1 VGDKFLVKYTTP
13 LFLFKHFF
21 NDLSTC
27 STHHDAL
34 NTLDL
39 IQLLITI
46 IDETKFGLDLVNS
59 IECMNNELASPDEYD
74 IEFYTKNSLKY
85 YLNRNKCDW
94 HLALNRF
101 TSIQPS
107 AKSKSDQLLFSNSF
121 KTIFKMLNLQ
131 LKFNE
136 KGLSSGESFGTNL
149 NETIRQ
155 SMNGSLIANNNNQ
168 LALLTSLMNRIDSKN
183 DLENMNSLLL
193 IDKWLFG
200 MIYNPTSTLLAMI
213 KNLLLNY
220 EADEA
225 NTK

>member
-1 VGDKFLVKYTTP
+1 MNEGDKFLVKYTYP

-21 NDLSTC
+21 NELNTC

-39 IQLLITI
+39 IKLLITT
-46 IDETKFGLDLVNS
+46 IDETKFDLGLMS
-59 IECMNNELASPDEYD
+59 CMNEQASADEYD
-74 IEFYTKNSLKY
+74 IEFYTKNSLTY
-85 YLNRNKCDW
+85 YLCREKCDW

-101 TSIQPS
+101 TSILPS

-121 KTIFKMLNLQ
+121 RTISKMLNLQ

-136 KGLSSGESFGTNL
+136 KCLTSSESGTNL
-149 NETIRQ
+149 NETMRQ
-155 SMNGSLIANNNNQ
+155 SMNGSLLMNNTNQ
-168 LALLTSLMNRIDSKN
+168 LALLTGLMSRIDSKN
-183 DLENMNSLLL
+183 DLESMDSLLL

-220 EADEA
+220 ESDET